1 MEQVA
6 LNAIARKKLK
16 ATDFF
21 TVDGQGCRLN
31 NEARRRYLAL
41 LSERF
46 ETPFQSLQLEEPE
59 KLYGHLNW
67 QVQILRSWIQGRQN
81 SFTAWL
87 VR

>member
-1 MEQVA
+1 VA
-6 LNAIARKKLK
+6 LNAIGKKKLQ
-16 ATDFF
+16 AEDFF
-21 TVDGQGCRLN
+21 IADGQGCRLN

-46 ETPFQSLQLEEPE
+46 ETPFRRQQSDGSE
-59 KLYGHLNW
+59 KLFDHLNW
-67 QVQILRSWIQGRQN
+67 QVQILRSWMQGRQD